1 MNKAFIGAGITLG
14 LTLIGCNNSQGVFP
28 VGIPTIILSAPGSKN
43 EFVPG
48 TPATTTEPIKPA
60 VPDKYLISGTL
71 ETRSQKGSPAGTVIS
86 FKSNGKE
93 LFGGPFVKECP
104 ITSKEDCGP
113 FTSNYVLTYYEDP
126 GRVKITSVVV
136 QGLNGLPYEIQLASP
151 IPL

>member
-1 MNKAFIGAGITLG
+1 MNKAFIGVGIALA
-14 LTLIGCNNSQGVFP
+14 LVGCNNSKGVFP

-48 TPATTTEPIKPA
+48 TPASTTPPITPA
-60 VPDKYLISGTL
+60 IPAKYIITGTL
-71 ETRSQKGSPAGTVIS
+71 ETRSQKGSPAGTVIA
-86 FKSNGKE
+86 FKSEGKE

-113 FTSNYVLTYYEDP
+113 FTSNYTLTYYSDP
-126 GRVKITSVVV
+126 GRVEITSVVV